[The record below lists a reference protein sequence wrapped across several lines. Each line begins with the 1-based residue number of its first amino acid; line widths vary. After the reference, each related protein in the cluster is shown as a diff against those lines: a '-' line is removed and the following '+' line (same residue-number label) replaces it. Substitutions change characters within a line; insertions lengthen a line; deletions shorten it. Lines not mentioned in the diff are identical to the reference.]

1 MRTIIGAAFWAI
13 VAVGALGPSVADAMH
28 AAPRPSPAQLV
39 ARAAAADST
48 RRLLALAAS
57 YRAASGGER
66 GAARRALR
74 DAALERRERLA
85 SLMESDP
92 AGMLALALSE
102 ELRRT
107 LPSVARGKVER
118 DAAVD
123 GVLEVL
129 HVDDES
135 AGGRFLYFVHAAG
148 RRMALFT
155 AGELP
160 PDALTGARVRVRGKR
175 IARALAFDGSAPSL
189 QVLALAAPVT
199 LGAQPTAV
207 LLVNFQ
213 DNPSQP
219 FTPSTVRSTVF
230 TNTSDYDREVS
241 YQRTWLEGDVLGWYT
256 IALSSTVCDTGTL
269 ATQAR
274 SAAASAGVDLSTYRR
289 FVYVFPRIAACN
301 WAGLGTVGGNPSHA
315 WINGI
320 LNMTIVAHEMGHNLG
335 LYHSHAL
342 DCTQSSACATVE
354 YGDVLDVMGRA
365 VSGHFN
371 AFQKE
376 RLGWLGASGAP
387 PITTV
392 QSSGTYLLDPY
403 ESVGSGAKALKVLK
417 STDPT
422 TGARTWYYVELR
434 RALGFD
440 ASMGTIPNLMNG
452 VVVRTGSETTG
463 NSSFLVDMTPETT
476 ALSDP
481 ALVVGRTFADAGAG
495 ISIRPTSVGTSGAAV
510 AVTVGSTACVRGS
523 IALTPSPTTQ
533 LAAAGGQT
541 TLAIAIDNG
550 DSSTCPATSVQLAPS
565 VPAGWTA
572 SITPT
577 STSVAADGSVTAEL
591 TVGVP
596 PGVAPGTYPVAVLA
610 TPAGG
615 SAVTVQASIAV
626 SAGLSVRVL
635 TDQPSYAPSSYVWV
649 TTFVASGSQA
659 AAGTSA
665 VVTLTR
671 PNAATV
677 TRTVTTDANGAAT
690 TSFRLR
696 RATPGTYGVTA
707 VATTGGAT
715 AISGT
720 GETTFTVQ

>member
-1 MRTIIGAAFWAI
+1 M
-13 VAVGALGPSVADAMH
+13 P
-28 AAPRPSPAQLV
+28 
-39 ARAAAADST
+39 
-48 RRLLALAAS
+48 
-57 YRAASGGER
+57 
-66 GAARRALR
+66 
-74 DAALERRERLA
+74 
-85 SLMESDP
+85 
-92 AGMLALALSE
+92 E

-107 LPSVARGKVER
+107 PPSVARGKVER

-175 IARALAFDGSAPSL
+175 IARALAFDGSASSL
-189 QVLALAAPVT
+189 QVLALASPVT

-274 SAAASAGVDLSTYRR
+274 SAATSAGVDLSTYRR

-301 WAGLGTVGGNPSHA
+301 WPGSGPSA
-315 WINGI
+315 E
-320 LNMTIVAHEMGHNLG
+320 IVARVDQRHPQHDDRRPRDGAQPG
-335 LYHSHAL
+335 PSTTRTRSTA
-342 DCTQSSACATVE
+342 QSSACATVE

-403 ESVGSGAKALKVLK
+403 ESVGTGAKALKVLK

-481 ALVVGRTFADAGAG
+481 ALVVGRMFADAGAG

-715 AISGT
+715 TISGT
-720 GETTFTVQ
+720 GETTFTVQDARRSVERPGIGSITRGARDRSPHDVRDDRDRYSRAPSRTTQTSFVPVENVSAIVPSVRPSVVVITKPCSSWW

>member
-1 MRTIIGAAFWAI
+1 
-13 VAVGALGPSVADAMH
+13 
-28 AAPRPSPAQLV
+28 
-39 ARAAAADST
+39 
-48 RRLLALAAS
+48 
-57 YRAASGGER
+57 
-66 GAARRALR
+66 
-74 DAALERRERLA
+74 
-85 SLMESDP
+85 
-92 AGMLALALSE
+92 
-102 ELRRT
+102 
-107 LPSVARGKVER
+107 
-118 DAAVD
+118 
-123 GVLEVL
+123 
-129 HVDDES
+129 
-135 AGGRFLYFVHAAG
+135 
-148 RRMALFT
+148 
-155 AGELP
+155 
-160 PDALTGARVRVRGKR
+160 
-175 IARALAFDGSAPSL
+175 
-189 QVLALAAPVT
+189 
-199 LGAQPTAV
+199 
-207 LLVNFQ
+207 
-213 DNPSQP
+213 
-219 FTPSTVRSTVF
+219 
-230 TNTSDYDREVS
+230 
-241 YQRTWLEGDVLGWYT
+241 
-256 IALSSTVCDTGTL
+256 
-269 ATQAR
+269 
-274 SAAASAGVDLSTYRR
+274 
-289 FVYVFPRIAACN
+289 
-301 WAGLGTVGGNPSHA
+301 
-315 WINGI
+315 
-320 LNMTIVAHEMGHNLG
+320 
-335 LYHSHAL
+335 
-342 DCTQSSACATVE
+342 
-354 YGDVLDVMGRA
+354 MGRA

-481 ALVVGRTFADAGAG
+481 APVVGRTFADAGAG

-550 DSSTCPATSVQLAPS
+550 DSSTCPATSVQLRAVGPRGMDGEHHADVDERRRRRLRHRRADRRGAAGRRARDLPGGGPGDAGGRLRRDRAGVDRS
-565 VPAGWTA
+565 VRRPFGARA
-572 SITPT
+572 HRS
-577 STSVAADGSVTAEL
+577 AEL
-591 TVGVP
+591 RSELLRVGDDVR
-596 PGVAPGTYPVAVLA
+596 GV
-610 TPAGG
+610 
-615 SAVTVQASIAV
+615 
-626 SAGLSVRVL
+626 R
-635 TDQPSYAPSSYVWV
+635 QPSRRGHQRGGDAHP
-649 TTFVASGSQA
+649 TERCDGDA
-659 AAGTSA
+659 
-665 VVTLTR
+665 
-671 PNAATV
+671 
-677 TRTVTTDANGAAT
+677 RTVTTDANGAAT